1 MIRKTVFILGAAM
14 GAASVLS
21 AQQVTPEHEAKAREL
36 VEQMTLEEK
45 IDYIGGYNTFFIR
58 PVERLGIPEIRMAD
72 GPQGVRNDFSAQLT
86 GRDKKSTLYPCG
98 MAAAATWDR
107 KLVYRMGTGIGQ
119 DARARGVH
127 IVLGPGVN
135 IYRSPLC
142 GRNFEYYGEDPYL
155 VGETAASMVEGI
167 QDCGVMACAKHF
179 AANNQ
184 EWDRYNTSSDL
195 DERTLHEIYLPSFE
209 KMVHKAGIGA
219 LMCGYHIINSVHSSE
234 YRYLNVDVLRG
245 RWGFKGIL
253 MSDWGGTYSTIGPV
267 VNGLDIE
274 MPGGGMMNRAK
285 IMPLIE
291 NGVIDERVIDEKVQH
306 ILQSLL
312 AFGFF
317 DRPQKDEN
325 ISERNPYS
333 DSVALEVARGGI
345 VMLKNDGILPLEKGK
360 VLVCGP
366 NANTIVTGGGSG
378 VVYPFESCSVAEG
391 MRNMGR
397 KYRSLY
403 DTSGW
408 ETDLSMFYADK
419 DCTIPGAFAEFFSSK
434 DLSGEPVHTAFVT
447 GIDSTYAA
455 SPVPGVVPDDYSDR
469 YTFYYRP
476 EKESYLYLSAGGD
489 DGYRLLIDGET
500 VIDDWENKAF
510 RSKDIIRR
518 FEAGKVYRFTYEHT
532 DDWAVSQVLFRYSD
546 QMNDPAFAK
555 ALDEAD
561 AVIACVGF
569 DSVTEHEGGDR
580 TFSLPDGQTDLLD
593 ALLEKNSNVIVVL
606 NAGGGVD
613 MTPWLDRVRAVIM
626 AWYPGQQGGQAV
638 AEILTGKISPSG
650 KLPFTIEKRLEDN
663 PTYGSYHTNVD
674 MSMFNTPYKR
684 VEYNEGII
692 VGYRGYERNG
702 TEPLFPFGY
711 GLSYSRF
718 EYANLSAEENGG
730 VWTIA
735 FDVTNTG
742 DFDAA
747 EVVQLYVSDMEA
759 SVPRPVKE
767 LKGYEK
773 IFLKKGQTKRVE
785 IELGRDA
792 FSYYDAVE
800 RHGFVV
806 EPGRFEV
813 LVGASSEDIRLRT
826 GIDVPAQEI
835 L

>member
-107 KLVYRMGTGIGQ
+107 ELVYRMGTGIGQ

-274 MPGGGMMNRAK
+274 MPGGAMMNRAR

-317 DRPQKDEN
+317 DRPQKDES

-397 KYRSLY
+397 KYRLLY

-613 MTPWLDRVRAVIM
+613 MTPWLDRVRAVVM

-684 VEYNEGII
+684 VEYNEGIF

-718 EYANLSAEENGG
+718 EYANLSAEDDGG

-742 DFDAA
+742 DCDAA
-747 EVVQLYVSDMEA
+747 EVAQVYVSDLEA

>member
-107 KLVYRMGTGIGQ
+107 ELVYRMGTGIGQ

-274 MPGGGMMNRAK
+274 MPGGAMMNRAR

-317 DRPQKDEN
+317 DRPQKDES

-593 ALLEKNSNVIVVL
+593 ALLERNSNVIVVL

-613 MTPWLDRVRAVIM
+613 MTPWLDRVRAVVM

-684 VEYNEGII
+684 VEYNEGIF

-742 DFDAA
+742 DCDAA
-747 EVVQLYVSDMEA
+747 EVVQLYVSDLEA

>member
-107 KLVYRMGTGIGQ
+107 ELVYRMGTGIGQ

-274 MPGGGMMNRAK
+274 MPGGAMMNRAK

-291 NGVIDERVIDEKVQH
+291 NGVVDESLIDTKVRH

-317 DRPQKDEN
+317 DRPQKDES

-378 VVYPFESCSVAEG
+378 VVYPFEICSVAEG

-593 ALLEKNSNVIVVL
+593 ALLERNSNVIVVL

-613 MTPWLDRVRAVIM
+613 MTPWLDRVRAVVM

-684 VEYNEGII
+684 VEYNEGIF

-742 DFDAA
+742 DIC
-747 EVVQLYVSDMEA
+747 Q
-759 SVPRPVKE
+759 RP
-767 LKGYEK
+767 G
-773 IFLKKGQTKRVE
+773 GQCPET
-785 IELGRDA
+785 GQGT
-792 FSYYDAVE
+792 E
-800 RHGFVV
+800 R
-806 EPGRFEV
+806 
-813 LVGASSEDIRLRT
+813 I
-826 GIDVPAQEI
+826 
-835 L
+835 

>member
-107 KLVYRMGTGIGQ
+107 ELVYRMGTGIGQ

-234 YRYLNVDVLRG
+234 YRYLNVDVLRD

-274 MPGGGMMNRAK
+274 MPGGAMMNRAK

-291 NGVIDERVIDEKVQH
+291 NGVTDERVIDEKVQH

-317 DRPQKDEN
+317 DRPQKDES

-593 ALLEKNSNVIVVL
+593 ALLERNSNVIVVL

-684 VEYNEGII
+684 VEYNEGIF

-718 EYANLSAEENGG
+718 EYANLSAEEDGG

-742 DFDAA
+742 DCDAA
-747 EVVQLYVSDMEA
+747 EVAQVYVSDLEA

>member
-107 KLVYRMGTGIGQ
+107 ELVYRMGTGIGQ

-274 MPGGGMMNRAK
+274 MPGGAMMNRAR

-317 DRPQKDEN
+317 DRPQKDES

-580 TFSLPDGQTDLLD
+580 SFSLPDGQTDLLD
-593 ALLEKNSNVIVVL
+593 ALLERNSNVIVVL

-684 VEYNEGII
+684 VEYNEGIF

-742 DFDAA
+742 DCDAA
-747 EVVQLYVSDMEA
+747 EVAQVYVSDLEA

>member
-1 MIRKTVFILGAAM
+1 MRADHFGDALQNAGQTLGV
-14 GAASVLS
+14 VL
-21 AQQVTPEHEAKAREL
+21 L
-36 VEQMTLEEK
+36 V
-45 IDYIGGYNTFFIR
+45 DIG
-58 PVERLGIPEIRMAD
+58 D
-72 GPQGVRNDFSAQLT
+72 
-86 GRDKKSTLYPCG
+86 
-98 MAAAATWDR
+98 
-107 KLVYRMGTGIGQ
+107 
-119 DARARGVH
+119 
-127 IVLGPGVN
+127 IV
-135 IYRSPLC
+135 
-142 GRNFEYYGEDPYL
+142 
-155 VGETAASMVEGI
+155 A
-167 QDCGVMACAKHF
+167 
-179 AANNQ
+179 
-184 EWDRYNTSSDL
+184 
-195 DERTLHEIYLPSFE
+195 
-209 KMVHKAGIGA
+209 
-219 LMCGYHIINSVHSSE
+219 
-234 YRYLNVDVLRG
+234 
-245 RWGFKGIL
+245 
-253 MSDWGGTYSTIGPV
+253 
-267 VNGLDIE
+267 
-274 MPGGGMMNRAK
+274 
-285 IMPLIE
+285 
-291 NGVIDERVIDEKVQH
+291 
-306 ILQSLL
+306 LL

-317 DRPQKDEN
+317 DRPQKDES

-593 ALLEKNSNVIVVL
+593 ALLERNSNVIVVL

-684 VEYNEGII
+684 VEYNEGIF

-718 EYANLSAEENGG
+718 EYANLSAEEDGG

-742 DFDAA
+742 DCDAA
-747 EVVQLYVSDMEA
+747 EVAQVYVSDLEA

>member
-107 KLVYRMGTGIGQ
+107 ELVYRMGTGIGQ

-274 MPGGGMMNRAK
+274 MPGGAMMNRAR

-306 ILQSLL
+306 VLQTLL

-317 DRPQKDEN
+317 DRPQKDDRYG
-325 ISERNPYS
+325 ERNPYS
-333 DSVALEVARGGI
+333 EKVALDVERGGA
-345 VMLKNDGILPLEKGK
+345 VLLRNKDGILPVTKGK
-360 VLVCGP
+360 IVVCGP
-366 NANTIVTGGGSG
+366 NSEIIAKGGGSGEVFPFVTSSIADGFKKNMGRKLEFGYSPDLWKTDLSVFYADSSCTVKGAAAEFFNNPDLEGTPVHRTIVTGID
-378 VVYPFESCSVAEG
+378 Y
-391 MRNMGR
+391 
-397 KYRSLY
+397 K
-403 DTSGW
+403 GW
-408 ETDLSMFYADK
+408 D
-419 DCTIPGAFAEFFSSK
+419 
-434 DLSGEPVHTAFVT
+434 
-447 GIDSTYAA
+447 
-455 SPVPGVVPDDYSDR
+455 SPVPGIVDTDNYSDR

-476 EKESYLYLSAGGD
+476 EQDAILYFSAGGD
-489 DGYRLLIDGET
+489 DGYRVTVDGEE
-500 VIDDWENKAF
+500 IIEQWSPHPF
-510 RSKDIIRR
+510 RQKEGFRK
-518 FEAGKVYRFTYEHT
+518 FKGGKTYRITYEHFDGGSDQQAMFRYADYLNDPEFT
-532 DDWAVSQVLFRYSD
+532 EAVS
-546 QMNDPAFAK
+546 
-555 ALDEAD
+555 EAD
-561 AVIACVGF
+561 AVIVCVGYDWYVESESWDRSF
-569 DSVTEHEGGDR
+569 SLPEGHLACIEAVLKHTDKAIVVINSGGGVEMAPWIDRTSGVMMAWYQGQEGGD
-580 TFSLPDGQTDLLD
+580 
-593 ALLEKNSNVIVVL
+593 AI
-606 NAGGGVD
+606 
-613 MTPWLDRVRAVIM
+613 
-626 AWYPGQQGGQAV
+626 
-638 AEILTGKISPSG
+638 AELITGKVSPSG

-663 PTYGSYHTNVD
+663 PTYGNYYP
-674 MSMFNTPYKR
+674 NTLQVKPDNPYKR
-684 VEYNEGII
+684 VEYNEGVF
-692 VGYRGYERNG
+692 VGYRGYERSG
-702 TEPLFPFGY
+702 TEPLFPFGF
-711 GLSYSRF
+711 GLSYSSF
-718 EYANLSAEENGG
+718 EYGNLGIDPIGNGKFS
-730 VWTIA
+730 VT

-742 DFDAA
+742 KRDAA
-747 EVVQLYVSDMEA
+747 EVAQLYVGAEDPA
-759 SVPRPVKE
+759 VVRPAKE

-773 IFLKKGQTKRVE
+773 VFLKKGETRRIT
-785 IELGRDA
+785 IELGEEA
-792 FSYYDAVE
+792 FRHYDYMKHDFTV
-800 RHGFVV
+800 HPGKFNIFV
-806 EPGRFEV
+806 G
-813 LVGASSEDIRLRT
+813 SSSQDIRLE
-826 GIDVPAQEI
+826 GSLVVE
-835 L
+835 

>member
-107 KLVYRMGTGIGQ
+107 ELVYRMGTGIGQ

-274 MPGGGMMNRAK
+274 MPGGAMMNRAK

-291 NGVIDERVIDEKVQH
+291 NGVVDESLIDTKVRH

-317 DRPQKDEN
+317 DRPQKDES
-325 ISERNPYS
+325 ISEKNPYS

-561 AVIACVGF
+561 AVIACIGF

-593 ALLEKNSNVIVVL
+593 ALLERNSNVIVVL

-663 PTYGSYHTNVD
+663 PTYRSYHTNVD

-684 VEYNEGII
+684 VEYNEGIF

-747 EVVQLYVSDMEA
+747 EVVQLYVSDLEA

>member
-107 KLVYRMGTGIGQ
+107 ELVYRMGTGIGQ

-274 MPGGGMMNRAK
+274 MPGGAMMNRAR

-317 DRPQKDEN
+317 DRPQKDES

-593 ALLEKNSNVIVVL
+593 ALLERNSNVIVVL

-613 MTPWLDRVRAVIM
+613 MTPWLDRVRAVVM

-684 VEYNEGII
+684 VEYNEGIF

-742 DFDAA
+742 DCDAA
-747 EVVQLYVSDMEA
+747 EVAQVYVSDLEA

>member
-107 KLVYRMGTGIGQ
+107 ELVYRMGTGIGQ

-274 MPGGGMMNRAK
+274 MPGGAMMNRAK

-291 NGVIDERVIDEKVQH
+291 NGVVDESLIDSKVRH

-317 DRPQKDEN
+317 DRPQKDES
-325 ISERNPYS
+325 ISEKNPYS

-561 AVIACVGF
+561 AVIACIGF

-593 ALLEKNSNVIVVL
+593 ALLERNSNVIVVL

-663 PTYGSYHTNVD
+663 PTYRSYHTNVD

-684 VEYNEGII
+684 VEYNEGIF

-702 TEPLFPFGY
+702 IEPLFPFGY

-742 DFDAA
+742 DCDAA
-747 EVVQLYVSDMEA
+747 EVVQLYVSDLEA

>member
-107 KLVYRMGTGIGQ
+107 ELVYRMGTGIGQ

-234 YRYLNVDVLRG
+234 YRYLNVDVLRS

-274 MPGGGMMNRAK
+274 MPGGAMMNRAK

-317 DRPQKDEN
+317 DRPQKDES

-561 AVIACVGF
+561 AVIACIGF

-593 ALLEKNSNVIVVL
+593 ALLERNSNVIVVL

-684 VEYNEGII
+684 VEYNEGIF

-747 EVVQLYVSDMEA
+747 EVVQLYVSDLEA

-813 LVGASSEDIRLRT
+813 LVGASSEDIRLQTR
-826 GIDVPAQEI
+826 IDVPAQEI

>member
-107 KLVYRMGTGIGQ
+107 ELVYRMGTGIGQ

-209 KMVHKAGIGA
+209 KMVHKAEIGA

-274 MPGGGMMNRAK
+274 MPGGAMMNRAR

-317 DRPQKDEN
+317 DRPQKDES
-325 ISERNPYS
+325 ISEKNPYS

-593 ALLEKNSNVIVVL
+593 ALLERNSNVIVVL

-684 VEYNEGII
+684 VEYNEGIF

-718 EYANLSAEENGG
+718 EYANLSAEEDGG

-742 DFDAA
+742 DCDAA
-747 EVVQLYVSDMEA
+747 EVAQVYVSDLEA

>member
-107 KLVYRMGTGIGQ
+107 ELVYRMGTGIGQ

-274 MPGGGMMNRAK
+274 MPGGAMMNRAR

-317 DRPQKDEN
+317 DRPQKDES
-325 ISERNPYS
+325 ISEKNPYS

-546 QMNDPAFAK
+546 QMNNPAFAK

-593 ALLEKNSNVIVVL
+593 ALLERNSNVIVVL

-613 MTPWLDRVRAVIM
+613 MTPWLDRVRAVVM

-684 VEYNEGII
+684 VEYNEGIF

-742 DFDAA
+742 DCDAA
-747 EVVQLYVSDMEA
+747 EVAQVYVSDLEA

>member
-274 MPGGGMMNRAK
+274 MPGGAMMNRAR

-317 DRPQKDEN
+317 DRPQKDES

-447 GIDSTYAA
+447 GIDSTYAV

-593 ALLEKNSNVIVVL
+593 ALLERNSNVIVVL

-613 MTPWLDRVRAVIM
+613 MTPWLDRVRAVVM

-684 VEYNEGII
+684 VEYNEGIF

-702 TEPLFPFGY
+702 IEPLFPFGY

-718 EYANLSAEENGG
+718 EYANLSAEEDGG

-747 EVVQLYVSDMEA
+747 EVVQLYVSDLEA

>member
-107 KLVYRMGTGIGQ
+107 ELVYRMGTGIGQ

-155 VGETAASMVEGI
+155 VGETAASMVKGI

-317 DRPQKDEN
+317 DRPQKDES

-345 VMLKNDGILPLEKGK
+345 VMLKNDGILPLEKGE

-455 SPVPGVVPDDYSDR
+455 SPMPGVVPDDYSDR

-489 DGYRLLIDGET
+489 DGYRLLIDGEA

-613 MTPWLDRVRAVIM
+613 MTPWLDRVRAVVM

-684 VEYNEGII
+684 VEYNEGIF

-718 EYANLSAEENGG
+718 EYANLSAEEDGG

>member
-107 KLVYRMGTGIGQ
+107 ELVYRMGTGIGQ

-274 MPGGGMMNRAK
+274 MPGGAMMNRAK

-317 DRPQKDEN
+317 DRPQKDES

-561 AVIACVGF
+561 AVIACIGF

-684 VEYNEGII
+684 VEYNEGIF

-718 EYANLSAEENGG
+718 EYANLSAEEDGG

-742 DFDAA
+742 DCDAA
-747 EVVQLYVSDMEA
+747 EVVQLYVSDLEA

>member
-107 KLVYRMGTGIGQ
+107 ELVYRMGTGIGQ

-274 MPGGGMMNRAK
+274 MPGGAMMNRAR

-317 DRPQKDEN
+317 DRPQKDES

-391 MRNMGR
+391 MRNIGR

-455 SPVPGVVPDDYSDR
+455 SPVSGVVPDDYSDR

-593 ALLEKNSNVIVVL
+593 ALLERNSNVIVVL

-613 MTPWLDRVRAVIM
+613 MTPWLDRVRAVVM

-684 VEYNEGII
+684 VEYNEGIF

-742 DFDAA
+742 DCDAA
-747 EVVQLYVSDMEA
+747 EVAQVYVSDLEA

>member
-107 KLVYRMGTGIGQ
+107 ELVYRMGTGIGQ

-274 MPGGGMMNRAK
+274 MPGGAMMNRAK

-291 NGVIDERVIDEKVQH
+291 NGVVDESLIDTKVGH
-306 ILQSLL
+306 ILQSLF

-317 DRPQKDEN
+317 DRPQKDES

-455 SPVPGVVPDDYSDR
+455 SPMPGVVPDDYSDR

-561 AVIACVGF
+561 AVIACIGF

-663 PTYGSYHTNVD
+663 PTYRSYHTNVD

-684 VEYNEGII
+684 VEYNEGIF

-702 TEPLFPFGY
+702 IEPLFPFGY

-742 DFDAA
+742 DCDAA
-747 EVVQLYVSDMEA
+747 EVAQVYVSDLEA

>member
-107 KLVYRMGTGIGQ
+107 ELVYRMGTGIGQ

-274 MPGGGMMNRAK
+274 MPGGAMMNRAK

-317 DRPQKDEN
+317 DRPQKDES

-561 AVIACVGF
+561 AVIACIGF

-593 ALLEKNSNVIVVL
+593 ALLERNSNVIVVL

-684 VEYNEGII
+684 VEYNEGIF

-718 EYANLSAEENGG
+718 EYANLSAEEDGG

-742 DFDAA
+742 DCDAA
-747 EVVQLYVSDMEA
+747 EVVQLYVSDLEA

>member
-21 AQQVTPEHEAKAREL
+21 AQQVTHEHEAKAREL

-107 KLVYRMGTGIGQ
+107 ELVYRMGTGIGQ

-274 MPGGGMMNRAK
+274 MPGGAMMNRAK

-291 NGVIDERVIDEKVQH
+291 NGVVDESLIDTKVRH

-317 DRPQKDEN
+317 DRPQKDES

-447 GIDSTYAA
+447 GIDSTYAV

-593 ALLEKNSNVIVVL
+593 ALLERNSNVIVVL

-684 VEYNEGII
+684 VEYNEGIF

-702 TEPLFPFGY
+702 IEPLFPFGY

-742 DFDAA
+742 DCDAT
-747 EVVQLYVSDMEA
+747 EVAQVYVSDLEA

>member
-107 KLVYRMGTGIGQ
+107 ELVYRMGTGIGQ

-274 MPGGGMMNRAK
+274 MPGGAMMNRAK

-317 DRPQKDEN
+317 DRPQKDES

-518 FEAGKVYRFTYEHT
+518 FEVGKVYRFTYEHT

-684 VEYNEGII
+684 VEYNEGIF

-718 EYANLSAEENGG
+718 EYANLSAEEDGG

-742 DFDAA
+742 DCDAA
-747 EVVQLYVSDMEA
+747 EVAQVYVSDLEA

>member
-684 VEYNEGII
+684 VEYNEGIF